1 MKDIRKMTID
11 EIDNYGSEIQENIK
25 DVSST
30 ILDKTNMI
38 SMGSIKESLNEM
50 YDISKSIR
58 N

>member
-1 MKDIRKMTID
+1 MKDIREMTID

-38 SMGSIKESLNEM
+38 SMGGNQRVYRRGNAFGKGT
-50 YDISKSIR
+50 
-58 N
+58 